1 MRTTQLRLL
10 ILLCALC
17 AWTASGQQK
26 LAQTGMK
33 FLEVG
38 TEARAEGLGEAL
50 TSVEGDA
57 SAMFFNP
64 ATMSRLSS
72 PVSVTLSDTKYIA
85 DIDHYGGAIA
95 IAPSGGDYGVFGLSL
110 HFVDYGTFEGT
121 IVDPSASQGYQD
133 TGPFHPSGLSLGL
146 SYARAINDKFSIGGT
161 AKYVRQSLGL
171 AVTEIDPNSG
181 ARTESSNTVDVLAF
195 DFGLIYKTGFKSLN
209 FGMVVQNFSRE
220 VEYEKEPFQLP
231 LTFKIGISM
240 NVLDLTRVD
249 GSVHALLVTLD
260 AEHPRD
266 YAEMVRFGVEYRFQD
281 MIALRVGY
289 VSPQDETKWTYGIG
303 LRKLDIMGMLG
314 LGLDYAY
321 TPFGVFGSVHRL
333 SLQFAM

>member
-10 ILLCALC
+10 FLLCALC

-38 TEARAEGLGEAL
+38 TEARAVGLGEAL

-72 PVSVTLSDTKYIA
+72 PVSITLSDAKYIA
-85 DIDHYGGAIA
+85 DINHYGGAVA
-95 IAPSGGDYGVFGLSL
+95 IAPSGGDYGVFGVAL

-121 IVDPSASQGYQD
+121 IVDPTASQGYQD

-146 SYARAINDKFSIGGT
+146 SYARALNDKFSIGGT

-171 AVTEIDPNSG
+171 AVTAVDPTSG
-181 ARTESSNTVDVLAF
+181 ARTESSNSVDVLAF
-195 DFGLIYKTGFKSLN
+195 DFGLLYKTGFKSLN

-240 NVLDLTRVD
+240 NVLDLSHVD
-249 GSVHALLVTLD
+249 KSEQALLVTLD

-281 MIALRVGY
+281 MISLRVGY
-289 VSPQDETKWTYGIG
+289 VSPQDETKWSYGIG
-303 LRKLDIMGMLG
+303 LRKLDIMGTLG